1 MQASTKDI
9 ADWFEV
15 SERTVANWVRE
26 GMPVVTRARGAGGN
40 VYSSKQVS
48 EWHIARRLATRTGTS
63 EKAEVFDYTA
73 ERARL
78 TYHQANIAELDA
90 ETKRGNLWPLETVRL
105 LLQRIIGN
113 GRAKLLALPP
123 KFKNRVPGLEARAY
137 ELVETLTREAM
148 DELAEDGLPAGIRES
163 LERYHAHLAAAAE
176 DDAEPVGDEARRDH

>member
-1 MQASTKDI
+1 MNWWCAQRL
-9 ADWFEV
+9 
-15 SERTVANWVRE
+15 SERTGRE
-26 GMPVVTRARGAGGN
+26 TEF
-40 VYSSKQVS
+40 Y
-48 EWHIARRLATRTGTS
+48 
-63 EKAEVFDYTA
+63 DYTA

-113 GRAKLLALPP
+113 GRAKLLSIPA

-148 DELAEDGLPAGIRES
+148 DELAEDGLPGGIRAS
-163 LERYHAHLAAAAE
+163 LERYHAHLAATAA
-176 DDAEPVGDEARRDH
+176 DDAEPVGEDARRDH